1 MSADGGRVLGG
12 RYRLAERIGSGG
24 MGTVWRA
31 VDELVG
37 REVAVKEPRLPGD
50 PHGAAAG
57 RAYARLRRE
66 ARAAASVDHPA
77 AVAIHDVVVD
87 DGRPWI
93 VMELV
98 RGESLHEVLKR
109 GALPPAE
116 SARVGLALV
125 GALAAAHAQGIVH
138 RDVKPANVLLGA
150 HGRVVLTDFGIARVQ
165 GEESLTV
172 SGEFVGSLE
181 FIAPERMAGHGAEP
195 ASDLW
200 SLGVLLFAAVEGWS
214 PFRRTTLESTLA
226 AVLSADVP
234 EPARAGELAP
244 LIARLLS
251 RDPGLR
257 PGAGEV
263 AAALEAVA
271 EGRPLPEPFGTVAAQ
286 DPSGMR
292 ELSDDVGTV
301 RLSRGDAGDA
311 GDAGGAGGAG
321 AGGGVSPGSG
331 PGAGPVSGPGRA
343 GGRRTPALVAAALVG
358 ALLVGGGVWLGTS
371 MGGGAGETRAERTKG
386 SEGGGTG
393 TPERGTPKTGTPKPR
408 WKVRPERALVAE
420 MPVPARYK
428 VVVREDGDDD
438 RQRTGSRLVIYA
450 EDENSD
456 VTVRLTKEDGGST
469 PALTWAHQAAETWH
483 DSDNGARTNYTK
495 TSHHGYDAA
504 IADTTYDDDSMT
516 TPIRCL
522 QLMII
527 TADQEFYE
535 LRVDMP
541 KGTREEREGT
551 ELFKGVRE
559 RLKVGKDLV
568 KG

>member
-50 PHGAAAG
+50 PHDAAAR
-57 RAYARLRRE
+57 RAYERLRRE

-87 DGRPWI
+87 DERPWI

-98 RGESLHEVLKR
+98 RGESLHEVLRR
-109 GALPPAE
+109 GALAPAE
-116 SARVGLALV
+116 SARIGLALV

-244 LIARLLS
+244 LISRLLS
-251 RDPGLR
+251 RDPGFR

-271 EGRPLPEPFGTVAAQ
+271 EGRPLPEPFGTVVAQ

-301 RLSRGDAGDA
+301 RLSRG
-311 GDAGGAGGAG
+311 GAGGAG
-321 AGGGVSPGSG
+321 AGGGVG
-331 PGAGPVSGPGRA
+331 PGAGPGAVADVGSGSGAGRGRA

-371 MGGGAGETRAERTKG
+371 MGSAGGGSGETRAERTKG
-386 SEGGGTG
+386 AEGGESGARG
-393 TPERGTPKTGTPKPR
+393 SATPAPR

-469 PALTWAHQAAETWH
+469 PALTWARQAAETWH

-495 TSHHGYDAA
+495 TSHRGDDAA

-516 TPIRCL
+516 TPVRCL

-541 KGTREEREGT
+541 KGTAQEKEGT
-551 ELFKGVRE
+551 ELFKGVRA
-559 RLKVGKDLV
+559 RLKVGKDSV